1 MKIRVTHD
9 FYDKENDLEPRKI
22 GDEYEVPEERGRYL
36 ISFRVAKEITNQKGG
51 DPESPIEAQG

>member
-9 FYDKENDLEPRKI
+9 FYD
-22 GDEYEVPEERGRYL
+22 
-36 ISFRVAKEITNQKGG
+36 KEITNQKGG